1 MQQLKLIWRT
11 RATKR
16 CFVYICSEPDLEGY
30 ALKVI
35 EDDSMKEAIANLKG
49 LWKNERIESKGHPLL
64 KQIQDKDIDWVEV
77 VTELKKLLPP
87 KEIVV

>member
-1 MQQLKLIWRT
+1 VELKKVWRSVAT
-11 RATKR
+11 RR

-30 ALKVI
+30 ALKI
-35 EDDSMKEAIANLKG
+35 AEDPMKEAIGNLKA

-64 KQIQDKDIDWVEV
+64 KQIQDKDIDWIEV

-87 KEIVV
+87 KEAV

>member
-1 MQQLKLIWRT
+1 MQQLKLVWRT

-16 CFVYICSEPDLEGY
+16 CFVYICSEPDLEAY
-30 ALKVI
+30 ALKIV
-35 EDDSMKEAIANLKG
+35 EDPMKEAIGNLKA

-64 KQIQDKDIDWVEV
+64 KQIQDKDIDWIEV

-87 KEIVV
+87 KEAV